1 MDAIAQL
8 NTHTLPARL
17 REQADRYEFVQL
29 VRLLERT
36 IPGAAEIGGGAD
48 PAYEAVSFRAKVGF
62 GFSTS
67 DVLGAA
73 IVPTHGKT
81 CVEVAFMGLAGNEG
95 PLPQPY
101 SEMVLQRSKPAGAHQ
116 LHRPAPGQAD
126 DDARDFLDI
135 FNHRLLSYFYRG
147 RRKHSIALGA
157 ESRLRTALL
166 ERMLFQLIGYNEG
179 VRQQGGS
186 HPHPQVDPRCLLRY
200 AGMLAGRNRSMAGL
214 ETMLADAFGA
224 TVRGSQQHGCWLPI
238 DPAFQ
243 SVLGARGKNCRL
255 GRQTVLGRRA
265 WDGRGK
271 IMLEIGPLALDA
283 YQALLPDGVEHARL
297 VFMTRFYLREDV
309 DVEVALTL
317 APDAPAP
324 SAGEGGLG
332 VLSRTAWLGD
342 GAENARVA
350 RFELGRWER

>member
-1 MDAIAQL
+1 MGAIDQL
-8 NTHTLPARL
+8 NTHTLPVYL
-17 REQADRYEFVQL
+17 REQANRYEFVQL
-29 VRLLERT
+29 VRLLERAV
-36 IPGAAEIGGGAD
+36 PGAAEVGSGAD
-48 PAYEAVSFRAKVGF
+48 PTHEAVSFRAKVGF

-73 IVPTHGKT
+73 IVPVHGKT
-81 CVEVAFMGLAGNEG
+81 RVDVAFMGLAGNEG

-101 SEMVLQRSKPAGAHQ
+101 SEMVLQRSRPADAHQ

-157 ESRLRTALL
+157 ESRHRTALL

-200 AGMLAGRNRSMAGL
+200 AGMLAGRARSMAGL
-214 ETMLADAFGA
+214 ETMLADAFA
-224 TVRGSQQHGCWLPI
+224 TTVRGSQHAGCWLPI
-238 DPAFQ
+238 DPEFQ
-243 SVLGARGKNCRL
+243 SVLGPRGKNRRL
-255 GRQTVLGRRA
+255 GEQTVLGRRA

-271 IMLEIGPLALDA
+271 IGLALGPLSSDA
-283 YQALLPDGVEHARL
+283 YQALLPGGLDYARL

-309 DVEVALTL
+309 DVEIELTL
-317 APDAPAP
+317 APHAPALP
-324 SAGEGGLG
+324 GGEGALG
-332 VLSRTAWLGD
+332 ILSRTAWLGKS
-342 GAENARVA
+342 GEGARVT
-350 RFELGRWER
+350 RFELGRWDR